1 VTELARI
8 IHFIWVGPKPI
19 PISFVKQ
26 MLPTWQS
33 LNPLAEIKIW
43 TEKEVLSLADEGVL
57 VNKDVILNTTLNP
70 GLRADFLRLELL
82 YLFGG
87 LYADVDMTCEKN
99 LDPLFKLS
107 AG

>member
-1 VTELARI
+1 MTEFTRI
-8 IHFIWVGPKPI
+8 IHFIWVGDKPI
-19 PISFVKQ
+19 PSSFTEQ
-26 MLPTWQS
+26 ILPDWRS
-33 LNPLAEIKIW
+33 VNPLADIRIW
-43 TEKEVLSLADEGVL
+43 TEKEVLTLAEAGVL

>member
-1 VTELARI
+1 MTELTRI

-19 PISFVKQ
+19 PSSFVEQ
-26 MLPTWQS
+26 ILPTWRS

-43 TEKEVLSLADEGVL
+43 TEKEVLALAEEGVL
-57 VNKDVILNTTLNP
+57 LNKDVILNTTLNP

-99 LDPLFKLS
+99 LDLLFKLS